1 MKDLLP
7 ILLVLICPLMMLFMM
22 RGMHGLGKHANDQHA
37 GHDRP
42 GVIGGRD
49 DPDVTALLEERD
61 ELEARVE
68 ELEARM
74 SYLDRARQEEPRV
87 PTAV

>member
-7 ILLVLICPLMMLFMM
+7 ILFVLICPLMMLFMM
-22 RGMHGLGKHANDQHA
+22 RGMHGLGKRANDRHA

-42 GVIGGRD
+42 GASGGRD
-49 DPDVTALLEERD
+49 DDEVAALLEERD
-61 ELEARVE
+61 QLEARVE

-74 SYLDRARQEEPRV
+74 SHLDRALHEEPRV